1 MDFDLCS
8 GYSGSVTGED
18 LGRIGERH
26 VSFSLQIPLIVVDS
40 LFYGQL
46 VISPLNHI
54 VYNLFSGHGPSLY
67 GR

>member
-1 MDFDLCS
+1 MDIDLWS
-8 GYSGSVTGED
+8 RYSGLSEE
-18 LGRIGERH
+18 IICEEY
-26 VSFSLQIPLIVVDS
+26 VSFSFQIPLIVVDS

-54 VYNLFSGHGPSLY
+54 IYNLFSGHGPSLY